1 MNNQISSDEA
11 IEAILYALAEKISTK
26 LDMELCIKNTKSELL
41 NIWDEDMKSI
51 MEDTRLLCENLKQI
65 N

>member
-11 IEAILYALAEKISTK
+11 IEAILYTLAEKISTK
-26 LDMELCIKNTKSELL
+26 LDMELCIKSAKSELL
-41 NIWDEDMKSI
+41 KIWDEDMKSI